1 MMKMNKESFLSA
13 LRSRL
18 AGLPQEDVEERLNF
32 YAEMIE
38 DRMEEGLSE
47 EEAVAEVGSVDEI
60 AAQILGDIPLSKI
73 VKNKMPK
80 RRLQAWEIVLLVLGF
95 PVWFPLLIAGVAV
108 VFSLYIIIWAVIVS
122 LWAAFVAVLVSAFA
136 LIIVGVWSAI
146 SVSAPAGIAVVGT
159 GIFGVGLAI
168 FLCFGCVAATK
179 GMAILTKKIGL
190 GLKKCLIRKE
200 HA

>member
-1 MMKMNKESFLSA
+1 MNKESFLSA

-146 SVSAPAGIAVVGT
+146 SVSAPAGIAVVGV
-159 GIFGVGLAI
+159 GIFCAGFSI

>member
-1 MMKMNKESFLSA
+1 MNKDSFLSA
-13 LRSRL
+13 LHSRL

-136 LIIVGVWSAI
+136 LIIVGIWSAI

-168 FLCFGCVAATK
+168 FLFFGCVAATK

>member
-1 MMKMNKESFLSA
+1 MNKESFLSA
-13 LRSRL
+13 LRGRL

-38 DRMEEGLSE
+38 DRMEDGLSE

-95 PVWFPLLIAGVAV
+95 PIWFPLLVVGLAV

-122 LWAAFVAVLVSAFA
+122 LWAAFVAAVVSAFA
-136 LIIVGVWSAI
+136 LMLVGVWLAI
-146 SVSAPAGIAVVGT
+146 SASVPGGIAVVGT

-190 GLKKCLIRKE
+190 GLKKCFIRKE
-200 HA
+200 RA

>member
-1 MMKMNKESFLSA
+1 MNKESFLSA
-13 LRSRL
+13 LRGRL

-38 DRMEEGLSE
+38 DRMEDGLSE

-80 RRLQAWEIVLLVLGF
+80 RRLLAWEIVLLVLGF
-95 PVWFPLLIAGVAV
+95 PVWFPLLAAGVVVILAV
-108 VFSLYIIIWAVIVS
+108 YISIWAIIVS
-122 LWAAFVAVLVSAFA
+122 LWLVFVAALVSAFA
-136 LIIVGVWSAI
+136 LMFVGVWLAI
-146 SVSAPAGIAVVGT
+146 SASVPGGIAVVGT

-168 FLCFGCVAATK
+168 FLCFGCVATTK

-190 GLKKCLIRKE
+190 GLKKCFIRKE
-200 HA
+200 QA

>member
-1 MMKMNKESFLSA
+1 MNKESFLSA

-146 SVSAPAGIAVVGT
+146 SVSAPAGIAVVGV
-159 GIFGVGLAI
+159 GIFCAGFSI
-168 FLCFGCVAATK
+168 FLFFGCVAATK

>member
-1 MMKMNKESFLSA
+1 MNKESFLSA

-136 LIIVGVWSAI
+136 LIIVGIWSAI

-159 GIFGVGLAI
+159 GILGVGLAI
-168 FLCFGCVAATK
+168 FLFFGCVAATK

>member
-1 MMKMNKESFLSA
+1 MNKEGFLSA
-13 LRSRL
+13 LRGRL

-38 DRMEEGLSE
+38 DRMEDGLSE

-73 VKNKMPK
+73 VRNKMPK

-95 PVWFPLLIAGVAV
+95 PVWFPLLVAGVVVALAV
-108 VFSLYIIIWAVIVS
+108 YVSVWAVIIS

-136 LIIVGVWSAI
+136 LMLVGVWFAI
-146 SVSAPAGIAVVGT
+146 SASAPAGIAVVGT
-159 GIFGVGLAI
+159 GIFCAGCSI

-190 GLKKCLIRKE
+190 GMKKWFIRKE
-200 HA
+200 RA